1 MKMNFSFISKEAAV
15 LPNQEYNTKQKDCVL
30 RCLRENADRA
40 LTIDELTQLLH
51 LQGEPVGK
59 TTVYRRVD
67 KLVQS
72 GEVRKFTAERGQSA
86 TFQLMEHHH
95 NCEDHLHLKCV
106 RCGKFIHLE
115 CDVMAGVNE
124 HILEHHGFRVDNTKS
139 LLFGLCSD
147 CMEQEARHG
156 TD

>member
-1 MKMNFSFISKEAAV
+1 M
-15 LPNQEYNTKQKDCVL
+15 PNNEYQTKQKQSVL
-30 RCLRENADRA
+30 HCLKKNSERA
-40 LTIDELTQLLH
+40 LTADELTALLH
-51 LQGEPVGK
+51 GDGVRIGK
-59 TTVYRRVD
+59 TTVYRCLD

-124 HILEHHGFRVDNTKS
+124 HISEHHGFRVDNTKS
-139 LLFGLCSD
+139 LLFGLCKD
-147 CMEQEARHG
+147 CLEKEKSHG
-156 TD
+156 AD